1 MYVVFTIL
9 FPSNRLNHVFA
20 KLCLYWIGISLGP
33 PLLFYLFVLGVTMDT
48 VYYHRLTGAFQP
60 VGPTSANQTNPGVE
74 CYGNSVKNDPTLAV
88 GLHRAGA
95 FVTHQAT
102 SSSSSPSC
110 PASLSVEAMVNKAGC
125 FGTSREDGKA
135 YPMTLQHYSECIPVG
150 APTTSA
156 RVISSDG
163 VSEPSM
169 LSVAAR
175 AEQASSPMRL
185 SSRSVQ
191 TDDVADDETAKDDR
205 EKKPIDDDKP
215 DPSQKPPFS
224 YVALI
229 AMAIKDSPERK
240 LTLSQIYQYIINKF
254 SYYEK
259 NKKGWQNSI
268 RHNLSLNE
276 CFLKIAREGGG
287 GEKKGNYWTLDPA
300 YDDMFEKGNYR
311 RRRRLRRPHRPIA
324 IIDRSYMAADGGY
337 PSYPRCIQYGSS
349 WGMCP
354 PPPPPVPSTHQ
365 LQPQYP
371 GGPCQ
376 LSSSPTPPHR
386 GLIPSSLTTQYS
398 PSSYSQF
405 TPCTLSP
412 SPNTGYISS
421 VGLSQ
426 NSAISSA
433 STGYEE
439 GELGLVAIGA
449 GCGTWHV

>member
-1 MYVVFTIL
+1 
-9 FPSNRLNHVFA
+9 
-20 KLCLYWIGISLGP
+20 
-33 PLLFYLFVLGVTMDT
+33 MDT

-60 VGPTSANQTNPGVE
+60 VGTSSTSQTNSAVE
-74 CYGNSVKNDPTLAV
+74 CYGNVAKNDPTFPMS
-88 GLHRAGA
+88 LHRSGA
-95 FVTHQAT
+95 FVTHQA

-110 PASLSVEAMVNKAGC
+110 PGSLSVEAMVNKAGC
-125 FGTSREDGKA
+125 FGPSREDSKL
-135 YPMTLQHYSECIPVG
+135 YPMTLQHYGECIP
-150 APTTSA
+150 TTTP
-156 RVISSDG
+156 RIITSDG
-163 VSEPSM
+163 VSESPTLSSFRDESAADSPPS
-169 LSVAAR
+169 
-175 AEQASSPMRL
+175 RL

-191 TDDVADDETAKDDR
+191 TEDVADDETVKDDK
-205 EKKPIDDDKP
+205 EKKEIDDDKP

-324 IIDRSYMAADGGY
+324 IIDRSYMSTDGGF
-337 PSYPRCIQYGSS
+337 PSYPRCIQYGSTWS
-349 WGMCP
+349 MCP
-354 PPPPPVPSTHQ
+354 PPPSTVPTAHQ
-365 LQPQYP
+365 FQPQYP
-371 GGPCQ
+371 SGPCQ
-376 LSSSPTPPHR
+376 LSPSPTPSPR
-386 GLIPSSLTTQYS
+386 GLMSSSLTSQYS
-398 PSSYSQF
+398 PSSYTQF
-405 TPCTLSP
+405 TPCTIST
-412 SPNTGYISS
+412 SPNSGYLSS
-421 VGLSQ
+421 MGLSQ
-426 NSAISSA
+426 NSSISSSSA
-433 STGYEE
+433 GYEE
-439 GELGLVAIGA
+439 GELGMVAVGS